1 MLITLYMDIRIS
13 TRTDDEY
20 STAAEAVHSLK
31 EAMDLGAAR
40 SCSGYFITAYC
51 DSLSPSA
58 GGMGIFSP
66 RISVTNLYIT
76 ML

>member
-40 SCSGYFITAYC
+40 SYELRRLAIEKTHT
-51 DSLSPSA
+51 L
-58 GGMGIFSP
+58 
-66 RISVTNLYIT
+66 R
-76 ML
+76 